1 MVENEKNLR
10 WVSQFS
16 ADCWIL
22 SLITK
27 NTKFFCKC
35 WGTDPHQML
44 ADVLTQYEMRE
55 SINTRDL
62 FDTGTVF
69 PVSNLSVVEIGI

>member
-1 MVENEKNLR
+1 MGFSFFCR
-10 WVSQFS
+10 WLDSEPHNP
-16 ADCWIL
+16 
-22 SLITK
+22 

-44 ADVLTQYEMRE
+44 ADVLTPYEMRE

-69 PVSNLSVVEIGI
+69 PVSNLSVVEIPAFNC